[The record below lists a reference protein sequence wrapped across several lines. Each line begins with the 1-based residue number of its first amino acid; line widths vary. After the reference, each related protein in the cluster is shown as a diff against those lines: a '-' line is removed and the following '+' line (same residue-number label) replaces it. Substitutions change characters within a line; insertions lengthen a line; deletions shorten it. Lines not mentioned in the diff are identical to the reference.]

1 MIILSQHNRDIIAEP
16 AAFAILM
23 VCILKKD
30 DSLLYAATTHYQ
42 DLLNVPV
49 ASIFPKITVR
59 DEFGDPLV
67 FIPYLADGTLV
78 SLSPPSMTTS
88 VDREQYSMMIT
99 DTSLLAYASSTWGL
113 IGLRF
118 KVTAVFSNGS
128 TPNFDKE
135 NMLTVY
141 SGRISGVNHSQAT
154 RVDGESLIKI
164 TAGSPMYG
172 LDQKNGIYFSDPKIK
187 ERNKNDTCAE
197 HVYVSSRNYALHWG
211 K

>member
-1 MIILSQHNRDIIAEP
+1 MIILSEHNRSVIAGP
-16 AAFAILM
+16 NAFCIMM

-30 DSLLYAATTHYQ
+30 NSLLYSATSHYQ
-42 DLLNVPV
+42 DIAVPRLSV
-49 ASIFPKITVR
+49 FPLITVK
-59 DEFGDPLV
+59 DSFGDPLV
-67 FIPYLADGTLV
+67 YIPYLADGSLV
-78 SLSPPSMTTS
+78 SLAPPSLSTS

-99 DTSLLAYASSTWGL
+99 DSSLLSYASNTWGL

-118 KVTAVFSNGS
+118 KVSAIFSNGGVLDYS
-128 TPNFDKE
+128 PE

-141 SGRISGVNHSQAT
+141 SGRISGVTHTQSTQ
-154 RVDGESLIKI
+154 VDGESLIKI

-187 ERNKNDTCAE
+187 ERNKEDTCAE
-197 HVYVSSRNYALHWG
+197 HVYVSSRNYSLHWG